1 MTNPLMLAG
10 EALAAALIA
19 ETACLDEPEHPEMGR
34 LGAAKIAALGEF
46 AAILATAPPPQRQM
60 RAMMLLARLRHLAAA
75 NQAALERALRVQ
87 AAVLEVLRDA
97 MQRGEASG
105 GQTAVSF
112 RV

>member
-1 MTNPLMLAG
+1 MTNPLMIAG
-10 EALAAALIA
+10 EALAAAMLA
-19 ETACLDEPEHPEMGR
+19 ETGSLAEPGHPEIGT
-34 LGAAKIAALGEF
+34 LGAAKIAALEEF
-46 AAILATAPPPQRQM
+46 TNLLSAAPPPPRQV
-60 RAMMLLARLRHLAAA
+60 RAMMLLARLRRLAAA
-75 NQAALERALRVQ
+75 NQEALEGALRVQ